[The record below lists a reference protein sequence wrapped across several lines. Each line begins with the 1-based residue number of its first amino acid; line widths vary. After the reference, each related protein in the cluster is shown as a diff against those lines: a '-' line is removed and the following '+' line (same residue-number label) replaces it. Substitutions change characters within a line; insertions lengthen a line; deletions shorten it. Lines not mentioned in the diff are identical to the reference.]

1 MSFGRESPKI
11 RHFSEHSRSEQ
22 LVIRTHGRQKL
33 VGVPSRTYL
42 TRPQQDLLWIYR
54 EVTLGADAR
63 L

>member
-1 MSFGRESPKI
+1 MKVPKI

-22 LVIRTHGRQKL
+22 LVIRTHGQQKL
-33 VGVPSRTYL
+33 IPVGVPSRTYL
-42 TRPQQDLLWIYR
+42 TRPQQDLLLIYR